1 MNNNY
6 AKIDYLDNY
15 EIFLCGND
23 KDRAN
28 RQFNKISRYFNKCV
42 LKEEKVQ
49 KYTFYSIVIP
59 NVKIFQENYYLY
71 GGPTYTTI
79 EQVNGNGWEI
89 EEKYLLNEINKIE

>member
-6 AKIDYLDNY
+6 TKIEYFDNY
-15 EIFLCGND
+15 KILLCSND

-28 RQFNKISRYFNKCV
+28 RQFNKISKYFNKCV
-42 LKEEKVQ
+42 LKEEKVH

-59 NVKIFQENYYLY
+59 DVKIFQKNYYLY

-79 EQVNGNGWEI
+79 EQVNENSCVI
-89 EEKYLLNEINKIE
+89 EMKYLLNEINKIE

>member
-1 MNNNY
+1 MNMNY
-6 AKIDYLDNY
+6 TKTEYLDNY
-15 EIFLCGND
+15 EILLCSND

-28 RQFNKISRYFNKCV
+28 RQFNKISKYFSKCV

-59 NVKIFQENYYLY
+59 DVKIFQEDYYLCD
-71 GGPTYTTI
+71 GSTYTTI
-79 EQVNGNGWEI
+79 EQVNENSCVI